1 MSANAKC
8 WSVIIRMRDAHQAV
22 TLNIAIACAYEQ
34 AAPFLFTPENMALW
48 AKGLGS
54 ALKKEADGW
63 IVQTPDGNWKIR
75 FSPLN
80 DFGILD
86 HWVYP
91 PEGEVYVPMR
101 IVRYRGGCDV
111 SLTLFRQD
119 HMDDALFE
127 RDIGLGRA
135 DLHALKNY
143 LETRLP

>member
-1 MSANAKC
+1 MPET
-8 WSVIIRMRDAHQAV
+8 HQAV
-22 TLNIAIACAYEQ
+22 VLHIAIACPYEQ

-54 ALKKEADGW
+54 ALKKEAGGW
-63 IVQTPDGNWKIR
+63 IVQTPNGNWPVR
-75 FSPLN
+75 FSALN
-80 DFGILD
+80 DFGVLD

-101 IVRYRGGCDV
+101 IVPYKDGCVV

-127 RDIGLGRA
+127 RDKGLVSN
-135 DLHALKNY
+135 DLNTLKSH
-143 LETRLP
+143 LETVVSQTNSVEKKT